1 MSLNLEVDRADGVQ
15 DGYII
20 LNIMVQSSGI
30 LNTVWLQLQ
39 KCNCGD
45 SRATTAFLANY
56 HEKFGG
62 KMRKEMSF
70 PKGHRH
76 GTVLR
81 IPRKLA
87 QELLL
92 LPD

>member
-39 KCNCGD
+39 ICNCGD

-62 KMRKEMSF
+62 KMRLVQVWHNQNRTDHS
-70 PKGHRH
+70 
-76 GTVLR
+76 
-81 IPRKLA
+81 
-87 QELLL
+87 
-92 LPD
+92 DSN